1 MYLLFAIITLLLSAF
16 FSGVEIAFISSNK
29 LQLELDRST
38 GKFPSKII
46 SYFTK
51 NESDFITTMLV
62 GNNIAL
68 VIYGIIMTKI
78 LTPYLL
84 IYFASSYVI
93 LFVQT
98 LVTTVIILVTAEF
111 LPKAIFKIYPNNILR
126 IFSLPIFFFFILFRP
141 FGLLFFNLSKFF
153 IQIFLRH
160 KLTEDRHFFGR
171 IDLDEYLSSLKT
183 NQHVEDVVEV
193 EMLQNALELSNKKLR
208 ECMMPRTEIIAL
220 DIKSSINTLKE
231 KFIETKLSKII
242 IFKKNIDNVIGY
254 VHSSDLFKNPHN
266 IKSILLPIP
275 FVPESMLAM
284 QLLNDFIENDKGI
297 ALVVDEFGGTS
308 GMLTIEDVTEE
319 IVGEINDEHDLDVTK
334 IEIINKSEF
343 IIPARLEVEL
353 VNKECSINLPDS
365 EEYETIAGLV
375 LNFLEDIPSKGD
387 IIELDDYTLK
397 IQEVDDRSIL
407 SVLLVKKY

>member
-1 MYLLFAIITLLLSAF
+1 MYLLFAITTLLLSAF

-141 FGLLFFNLSKFF
+141 FFNF
-153 IQIFLRH
+153 IF
-160 KLTEDRHFFGR
+160 
-171 IDLDEYLSSLKT
+171 
-183 NQHVEDVVEV
+183 
-193 EMLQNALELSNKKLR
+193 
-208 ECMMPRTEIIAL
+208 
-220 DIKSSINTLKE
+220 
-231 KFIETKLSKII
+231 
-242 IFKKNIDNVIGY
+242 
-254 VHSSDLFKNPHN
+254 
-266 IKSILLPIP
+266 
-275 FVPESMLAM
+275 
-284 QLLNDFIENDKGI
+284 
-297 ALVVDEFGGTS
+297 
-308 GMLTIEDVTEE
+308 
-319 IVGEINDEHDLDVTK
+319 
-334 IEIINKSEF
+334 
-343 IIPARLEVEL
+343 
-353 VNKECSINLPDS
+353 
-365 EEYETIAGLV
+365 
-375 LNFLEDIPSKGD
+375 
-387 IIELDDYTLK
+387 
-397 IQEVDDRSIL
+397 
-407 SVLLVKKY
+407 